1 MRFLKAIRECSSY
14 FRKQSPEAISE
25 GTISWKNCFWLSAG
39 NCQNCAKIKFDGAGQ
54 AFLHKKTRL
63 KMWKNACL
71 TPYNDILLYFWF
83 LLNNQVQF
91 YQNFEHCRLG
101 ETIANISNSNK
112 VLKRILRISFSCFL
126 FFSCLKWYFC
136 LPTCQAFFEAPLK
149 CALQA
154 NWGCLLILKPE
165 TPEIYLE

>member
-83 LLNNQVQF
+83 LLDNQVQF

-101 ETIANISNSNK
+101 ETTANISNSNK

-126 FFSCLKWYFC
+126 FFFSCLKWYFC
-136 LPTCQAFFEAPLK
+136 LQTCQALF
-149 CALQA
+149 
-154 NWGCLLILKPE
+154 
-165 TPEIYLE
+165 

>member
-25 GTISWKNCFWLSAG
+25 GTISWQNCFWLSAG
-39 NCQNCAKIKFDGAGQ
+39 NCQKCAKIKFDSAGQ

-83 LLNNQVQF
+83 LL
-91 YQNFEHCRLG
+91 
-101 ETIANISNSNK
+101 ETNI
-112 VLKRILRISFSCFL
+112 ILREINRNTIKLKWLHKGMASWLLIILNWFEMNIWHFRSFSTLPILNVSTFFRQRALYSLLL
-126 FFSCLKWYFC
+126 F
-136 LPTCQAFFEAPLK
+136 PLSFRITY
-149 CALQA
+149 AY
-154 NWGCLLILKPE
+154 IDDHHPS
-165 TPEIYLE
+165 